1 MKQTLSK
8 SQYIRGCQCPKSLW
22 LTLNR
27 KDLAQE
33 TGVAQEAV
41 FAQGREVG
49 LHAQKCFA
57 GGVAV
62 NAPYYDFSAA
72 VDETTALVADGCE
85 VLFEA
90 AAQHPDGTYARA
102 DILRKFP
109 GTQDWELIEVKSATS
124 VKDYHLSDLAFQY
137 RVFRGA
143 GISVTRCTVM
153 FINNRY
159 VRSGD
164 IDPAAL
170 FTSKDVTES
179 VVAMQPD
186 VSAVVPG
193 LLRVVESD
201 HEPEAAIGARCY
213 KPFDCEYI
221 PHCWDGVPDYSIYR
235 LFTKSK
241 ADEMVA
247 ALGSYEVKTVP
258 DPLIPESK
266 RRDVQSYLSGKVY
279 AEPENLR
286 RFLDGLDYPLYF
298 LDYETINA
306 AIPFFDGTRPYQQIP
321 FQFSLHIEEKP
332 GADLIHH
339 EFLHREQSD
348 PRRAFAEA
356 LIALCGTNGTIIVY
370 NRQFEAGVN
379 ASLAG
384 ALPEYA
390 EELRAQTERM
400 TDLLVPFRNRWL
412 YHPDQNGSASIKQ
425 VLPAFTDQ
433 SYNDLEISGGSDAS
447 AQYAAFQAG
456 YIPHEELEALFTNL
470 SQYCKLDTYAM
481 KLLLDVV
488 ADYAGR

>member
-1 MKQTLSK
+1 MYLSK
-8 SQYIRGCQCPKSLW
+8 SQFIRGSQCPKNLW
-22 LTLNR
+22 LALNQ
-27 KDLAQE
+27 KDLAPD
-33 TGVAQEAV
+33 ASAAREAG
-41 FAQGREVG
+41 FEQGRKVG
-49 LHAQKCFA
+49 EYAQKCFP
-57 GGVAV
+57 GGVLV
-62 NAPYYDFSAA
+62 DAPHYDIAA
-72 VDETTALVADGCE
+72 AAEETTAHIEAGRE
-85 VLFEA
+85 ILFEA
-90 AAQHPDGTYARA
+90 TAIHPDGTYARA

-109 GTQDWELIEVKSATS
+109 GTQDWELIEVKSSTKL
-124 VKDYHLSDLAFQY
+124 KDYHLDDLAFQY

-143 GISVTRCTVM
+143 GLSITRCSVM
-153 FINNRY
+153 FINNQY

-164 IDPAAL
+164 LDPHAL
-170 FTSKDVTES
+170 FTAEDVT
-179 VVAMQPD
+179 VAIVAAQTG
-186 VSAVVPG
+186 VSGLVPE
-193 LLRVVESD
+193 LLKVAESD
-201 HEPEAAIGARCY
+201 AEPEATIGARCY
-213 KPFDCEYI
+213 KPFGCDFISY
-221 PHCWDGVPDYSIYR
+221 CWNGVPDYSIYQV
-235 LFTKSK
+235 LTKK
-241 ADEMVA
+241 QADEAVTG
-247 ALGSYEVKTVP
+247 LGSYEVKALPSPMIP
-258 DPLIPESK
+258 DKK
-266 RRDVQSYLSGKVY
+266 RLDVQSYLSGKVY
-279 AEPENLR
+279 AEPANLR
-286 RFLDGLDYPLYF
+286 RFLDRLAYPLYF

-306 AIPFFDGTRPYQQIP
+306 AIPFFDRTRPYQQIP
-321 FQFSLHIEEKP
+321 FQFSLHIEETP

-339 EFLHREQSD
+339 EFLHRERSD

-400 TDLLVPFRNRWL
+400 TDLLVPFRKRWL

-456 YIPHEELEALFTNL
+456 HTPHEELDALFANL